1 MVKSEPKSQHNDII
15 LYSKCWIE
23 QKEIT
28 ILSWFIVNFFLW
40 KKIIFPKIQWIIN
53 LSFCEL
59 FIDHFNQRWSTHDF
73 FLFHSKLQFEAQ
85 FIDSKLIVPFSRSD
99 FIGFASEKLTDD
111 LSKRTDFWL
120 FFFLKKQNNIHYC
133 LINNSFEFL
142 T

>member
-40 KKIIFPKIQWIIN
+40 KKIIFPEILWIIN

-73 FLFHSKLQFEAQ
+73 FYFIRSCNSKHNSLIANLLFHSVDPISLDLLQ
-85 FIDSKLIVPFSRSD
+85 KNW
-99 FIGFASEKLTDD
+99 
-111 LSKRTDFWL
+111 RTIYQSGRIFGC
-120 FFFLKKQNNIHYC
+120 FFFKKTKQYS
-133 LINNSFEFL
+133 LLFDK
-142 T
+142 